1 MRLKFH
7 FLLLLL
13 IFVSASCEKEEFKD
27 TSRVV
32 IAIQSEPETLNPIYA
47 FGLNEGVITDHLFL
61 YLLDLKWNENIG
73 DVEAFPMLAE
83 KWQWN
88 SDSTSIDIYLRKD
101 AKWSDGKTVSAY
113 DVVYSFDIYSDQQVQ
128 SRFYGMFKN
137 FYHFENGEVDLEKT
151 FTVKDSFHL
160 SINFLPDKVISL
172 FDLAFPIIPK
182 HIYENINRSEIQTA
196 EINFNPVTSGPYK
209 LKKWERNQFII
220 LEANRDCSLFD
231 KEMIK
236 EIIFKVTPDYNSML
250 TQLKKGEIDF
260 TEDIRP
266 SDAKQLSSQKNLK
279 INSVKGRQYD
289 YVGWNNIDG
298 KYFSETKKIKPH
310 KFFGDKKVRQ
320 ALSYAINRK
329 EILEQYLLD
338 FGSLCNSPISE
349 IFVNEFDSSLTGFE
363 YNPYKAKILLQE
375 AGWIDK
381 NRNGILEK
389 GNTEFLFTLHIP
401 SGNPLREYA
410 ATIIKNNL
418 KQVGIEVKV
427 EKLEFGVLMDGLL
440 NRKLDAWILAWFI
453 PLPNELKSYWYSDL
467 TQTQMNFAGY
477 QSAEAD
483 KIILEL
489 EKKHSREDYIKLMK
503 EFQRVISDE
512 QPVTFLYWFDNI
524 VCYNK
529 RIKNITINPFGAIQR
544 IWEWRIE
551 K

>member
-7 FLLLLL
+7 FILLLLLL
-13 IFVSASCEKEEFKD
+13 ISASCEKEQFKD

-61 YLLDLKWNENIG
+61 YLLDLKWNENKG

-88 SDSTSIDIYLRKD
+88 SDSTSIDIYLRND

-151 FTVKDSFHL
+151 FAVKDSFHL
-160 SINFLPDKVISL
+160 IINFLPDKVISL
-172 FDLAFPIIPK
+172 FDLAFPVIPK
-182 HIYENINRSEIQTA
+182 HIYENINRSEIQSA
-196 EINFNPVTSGPYK
+196 EINFNPVTNGAYK

-220 LEANRDCSLFD
+220 LEANRECFLYDD
-231 KEMIK
+231 EMIK
-236 EIIFKVTPDYNSML
+236 EIIFKVTPDYNSAL

-266 SDAKQLSSQKNLK
+266 SDAKQLSNQKNLK
-279 INSVKGRQYD
+279 LASVKGRQYD

-298 KYFSETKKIKPH
+298 KYFSETKKVKPH

-329 EILEQYLLD
+329 EILSQYLLNY
-338 FGSLCNSPISE
+338 GSLCNSPISE

-363 YNPYKAKILLQE
+363 YNPDKAKVLLRE
-375 AGWIDK
+375 AGWADK

-410 ATIIKNNL
+410 ATVIKNNL

-467 TQTQMNFAGY
+467 TQTQLNFAGY

-489 EKKHSREDYIKLMK
+489 EKKHSKEDYIKLMK
-503 EFQRVISDE
+503 KFQQIISED

-524 VCYNK
+524 VSYNK

-544 IWEWRIE
+544 IWEWRLE
-551 K
+551 N

>member
-7 FLLLLL
+7 FILLLLLL
-13 IFVSASCEKEEFKD
+13 ISASCEKEQFKD

-61 YLLDLKWNENIG
+61 YLLDLKWNENKG

-88 SDSTSIDIYLRKD
+88 SDSTSIDIYLRND

-151 FTVKDSFHL
+151 FAVKDSFHL
-160 SINFLPDKVISL
+160 IINFLPDKVISL
-172 FDLAFPIIPK
+172 FDLAFPVIPK

-196 EINFNPVTSGPYK
+196 EINFNPVTNGAYK

-220 LEANRDCSLFD
+220 LEANRECFLYDD
-231 KEMIK
+231 EMIK
-236 EIIFKVTPDYNSML
+236 EIIFKVTPDYNSAL

-266 SDAKQLSSQKNLK
+266 SDAKQLSNQKNLK
-279 INSVKGRQYD
+279 LASVKGRQYD

-298 KYFSETKKIKPH
+298 KYFSETKKVKPH

-329 EILEQYLLD
+329 EILSQYLLNY
-338 FGSLCNSPISE
+338 GSLCNSPISE

-363 YNPYKAKILLQE
+363 YNPDKAKVLLRE
-375 AGWIDK
+375 AGWADK

-410 ATIIKNNL
+410 ATVIKNNL

-467 TQTQMNFAGY
+467 TQTQLNFAGY

-489 EKKHSREDYIKLMK
+489 EKKHSKEDYIKLMK
-503 EFQRVISDE
+503 KFQQIISED

-524 VCYNK
+524 VSYNK

-544 IWEWRIE
+544 IWEWRLE
-551 K
+551 N

>member
-7 FLLLLL
+7 FILLLLLL
-13 IFVSASCEKEEFKD
+13 ISASCEKEQFKD

-61 YLLDLKWNENIG
+61 YLLDLKWNENKG

-88 SDSTSIDIYLRKD
+88 SDSTSIDIYLRND

-151 FTVKDSFHL
+151 FAVKDSFHL
-160 SINFLPDKVISL
+160 IINFLPDKVISL
-172 FDLAFPIIPK
+172 FELAFPVIPK
-182 HIYENINRSEIQTA
+182 HIYENINRSEIQSA
-196 EINFNPVTSGPYK
+196 EINFNPVTSGAYK

-220 LEANRDCSLFD
+220 LEANKECFLYDD
-231 KEMIK
+231 EMIK
-236 EIIFKVTPDYNSML
+236 EIIFKVTPDYNSVL

-266 SDAKQLSSQKNLK
+266 SDTKQLDNQKNLK
-279 INSVKGRQYD
+279 IASVKGRQYD

-298 KYFSETKKIKPH
+298 KYFSETKKVKPH
-310 KFFGDKKVRQ
+310 KFFGDNKVRQ
-320 ALSYAINRK
+320 ALSYAIDRK
-329 EILEQYLLD
+329 EILSQYLLNY
-338 FGSLCNSPISE
+338 GSLCNSPISE

-363 YNPYKAKILLQE
+363 YNPDKAKELLKLS
-375 AGWIDK
+375 GWTDK

-410 ATIIKNNL
+410 ATVIKNNL
-418 KQVGIEVKV
+418 KQVGIELKV

-467 TQTQMNFAGY
+467 TQTQLNFAGY

-489 EKKHSREDYIKLMK
+489 EKKHSKEDYIKLMK
-503 EFQRVISDE
+503 KFQRIISED

-524 VCYNK
+524 VCYNN
-529 RIKNITINPFGAIQR
+529 RIRNITINPFGAIQR
-544 IWEWRIE
+544 MWEWRLE